1 MSQIIT
7 DRVRTSRRS
16 LLKGI
21 TAAGARI
28 AIGLP
33 PLVSMFN
40 SAGTAYAAATNTAST
55 ASAAGPALEKPIES
69 RFVLWFNGNGI
80 PERYW
85 IPSEEGAEYEL
96 TPCLAPLAAWRKDV
110 HVLSGVDNAAASGKG
125 NGHTNSMSGLMTGMD
140 FTGRGPSGPSIDQ
153 IIAGKIGGESR
164 FRSLQ
169 IGVAQESFGESMQRN
184 MSWAG
189 YERALPP
196 EMIPHRLFDR
206 LFGAREEGWVNR
218 KRSVLDTISR
228 DATALKKKLPTDD
241 QVRVD
246 EHLAGIRDLERAI
259 AGLPPEYRRVDPP
272 DFDGD
277 MKDWPRIAK
286 LQSDLLAQA
295 LVTRQTRVA
304 SYMLTKCQSISR
316 FPWLGYTSARHH
328 DYTHAEGK
336 TTGADGV
343 EGQRVLRDICK
354 WHVEE
359 FAYLVAKLKSVTEG
373 DGTVFDHTCLAYVH
387 EHAEAN
393 PHKNSGLAMIVAG
406 GMSKIAHG
414 AHTRITGTVGD
425 VYLTLADQV
434 MGAGIGKFPTAT
446 KTLGTL
452 LA

>member
-1 MSQIIT
+1 MASVIT
-7 DRVRTSRRS
+7 KRTRTSRRT
-16 LLKGI
+16 LLKGL
-21 TAAGARI
+21 TAAGSPIVA
-28 AIGLP
+28 GLP

-40 SAGTAYAAATNTAST
+40 SHGTAYAEA
-55 ASAAGPALEKPIES
+55 KPIET

-85 IPSEEGAEYEL
+85 IPAEEGTDYRI
-96 TPCLAPLAAWRKDV
+96 TPCLSPLAAFRRDF
-110 HVLSGVDNAAASGKG
+110 HVLSGVDNAAANGQG
-125 NGHTNSMSGLMTGMD
+125 NGHTNSMSGLMTGTG
-140 FTGRGPSGPSIDQ
+140 FTGRGPSGPSVDQ
-153 IIAGKIGGESR
+153 VIAAKIGGDSR

-206 LFGAREEGWVNR
+206 LFGEREEGWVNR
-218 KRSVLDTISR
+218 KRSILDAISK
-228 DATALKKKLPTDD
+228 DATALKRNLPADD
-241 QVRVD
+241 QTRLD
-246 EHLAGIRDLERAI
+246 EHLSGIRDLERAI
-259 AGLPPEYRRVDPP
+259 AALPEEYRHVSPP

-295 LVTRQTRVA
+295 LATRQTRVA

-316 FPWLGYTSARHH
+316 FPWLGYTAGRHH

-336 TTGADGV
+336 VSGADGA
-343 EGQRVLRDICK
+343 EGQRVLRDICR

-359 FAYLVAKLKSVTEG
+359 FAYLVGKLKSIPEG
-373 DGTVFDHTCLAYVH
+373 DATVFDRTCLIYVH

-393 PHKNSGLAMIVAG
+393 PHKNSGLAMLVAG
-406 GMSKIAHG
+406 GVGKIAKG
-414 AHTRITGTVGD
+414 RHTRVTGTVGD
-425 VYLTLADQV
+425 VYLTVADEIV
-434 MGAGIGKFPTAT
+434 GAGIGKFPTAT
-446 KTLGTL
+446 RKISDL

>member
-1 MSQIIT
+1 MSHIIT
-7 DRVRTSRRS
+7 NRVRTSRRA

-33 PLVSMFN
+33 PLASMFN
-40 SAGTAYAAATNTAST
+40 AAGTAYAATPKTATS
-55 ASAAGPALEKPIES
+55 SAGLVDKPIET

-85 IPSEEGAEYEL
+85 IPAEEGSDYEL
-96 TPCLAPLAAWRKDV
+96 TPCLAPLGAWRKDV

-125 NGHTNSMSGLMTGMD
+125 NGHTNSMSGLMTGLN

-153 IIAGKIGGESR
+153 IIAAKIGGDSR

-218 KRSVLDTISR
+218 KRSILDAVR
-228 DATALKKKLPTDD
+228 ADANTLEKSLPGDD
-241 QVRVD
+241 KTRMD
-246 EHLAGIRDLERAI
+246 EHLSSIRDLERSI
-259 AGLPPEYRRVDPP
+259 AGLPPEYARVDPP

-286 LQSDLLAQA
+286 LQSDLLVQA
-295 LVTRQTRVA
+295 LAMRQTRVA
-304 SYMLTKCQSISR
+304 SYMLTKCQSLTR

-328 DYTHAEGK
+328 DYTHSADK
-336 TTGADGV
+336 TSGADGTD
-343 EGQRVLRDICK
+343 GIHVLRDICR

-359 FAYLVAKLKSVTEG
+359 FAYLVAKLESVPEG
-373 DGTVFDHTCLAYVH
+373 DGTLFDHTSLVYVH

-393 PHKNSGLAMIVAG
+393 PHKNSGLAMLVAG
-406 GMSKIAHG
+406 GSKHLAKG
-414 AHTRITGTVGD
+414 AHTRITGTVAD
-425 VYLTLADQV
+425 VYVTVADEV
-434 MGAGIGKFPTAT
+434 VGAGIGKFPTAT
-446 KTLGTL
+446 KKIGAL
-452 LA
+452 LT

>member
-1 MSQIIT
+1 MPHVIT
-7 DRVRTSRRS
+7 NRVRISRRT
-16 LLKGI
+16 LLQGL
-21 TAAGARI
+21 TAAGSPVLV
-28 AIGLP
+28 GLP

-40 SAGTAYAAATNTAST
+40 SQGTAYAAPATTTA
-55 ASAAGPALEKPIES
+55 KPIET

-85 IPSEEGAEYEL
+85 IPAEEGADYRM
-96 TPCLAPLAAWRKDV
+96 TPCLSPLAPFRRDF
-110 HVLSGVDNAAASGKG
+110 HVLSGVDNAAANGQG
-125 NGHTNSMSGLMTGMD
+125 NGHTNSMSGLMTGTR

-153 IIAGKIGGESR
+153 VIAAKIGGDSR
-164 FRSLQ
+164 VRSLQ

-206 LFGAREEGWVNR
+206 LFGQREEGWVNR
-218 KRSVLDTISR
+218 KRSILDAIQQ

-241 QVRVD
+241 QTRLE
-246 EHLAGIRDLERAI
+246 EHLSGI
-259 AGLPPEYRRVDPP
+259 P

-286 LQSDLLAQA
+286 LQSDLLVQA
-295 LVTRQTRVA
+295 LATRQTRVA

-336 TTGADGV
+336 VSGADGA

-359 FAYLVAKLKSVTEG
+359 FAYLVARLKSIPEG
-373 DGTVFDHTCLAYVH
+373 DGTVFDRTCLIFVH

-393 PHKNSGLAMIVAG
+393 PHKNSGLAMLVAG
-406 GMSKIAHG
+406 GVGKMAKG
-414 AHTRITGTVGD
+414 RHTRITGTAGD
-425 VYLTLADQV
+425 VYLTVADEIVQ
-434 MGAGIGKFPTAT
+434 AGIGKFPTAT
-446 KTLGTL
+446 KKIGSL